1 MTTCPVC
8 NSSQGVCSVEDVIYD
23 GTSVSHTRGVN
34 VGMFGNSEFSQMYFT
49 TTTISGLAELLSPP
63 RKPFAIHWLFLFIL
77 GAMGYYTL
85 KPLLDSFGE
94 GLPEGLLGAV
104 WSLILG
110 FMTCFIPGVIA
121 GVLCYLIVLAIYTP
135 ARIQWKKDCNTLFS
149 SNYCPRDGIIFDS
162 EGTVY
167 SPNDY
172 VSRVF
177 SH

>member
-1 MTTCPVC
+1 MIVCPVC
-8 NSSQGVCSVEDVIYD
+8 SSSHGVCSVEDVIYN
-23 GTSVSHTRGVN
+23 GTSTTNTRGVN
-34 VGMFGNSEFSQMYFT
+34 IGMFGTDEFSQMYFT
-49 TTTISGLAELLSPP
+49 STTVSGLAQLLSPP
-63 RKPFAIHWLFLFIL
+63 RKPLSIHWLFLFIL

-94 GLPEGLLGAV
+94 QMSSGLLAII
-104 WSLILG
+104 WTLILG
-110 FMTCFIPGVIA
+110 FMTCFVPGVIA

-135 ARIQWKKDCNTLFS
+135 ARMQWKKDCNTLLS